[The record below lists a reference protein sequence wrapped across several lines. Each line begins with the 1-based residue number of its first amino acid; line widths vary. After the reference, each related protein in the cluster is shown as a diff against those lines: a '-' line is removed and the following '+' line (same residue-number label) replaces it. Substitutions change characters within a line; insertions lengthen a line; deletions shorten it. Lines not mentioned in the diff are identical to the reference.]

1 LPAVVYLGKL
11 PLNPVRTIV
20 LILAAALFCAC
31 TVTPSDFP
39 PCVDP
44 NGAPCPLYEAGA
56 DADASEAGAADSPH
70 EGADGGDAGMVEEGG
85 GGDAGGEAE

>member
-1 LPAVVYLGKL
+1 MRTLLVILPA
-11 PLNPVRTIV
+11 
-20 LILAAALFCAC
+20 LILCAC

-56 DADASEAGAADSPH
+56 DADASEGGVADSSH
-70 EGADGGDAGMVEEGG
+70 EGADRVDAGTIEEGG
-85 GGDAGGEAE
+85 GGDAGGEPK